1 MTSHTGWR
9 SSSAFVTL
17 VVCVAIFTDI
27 FLYGLIVPVLPF
39 ALKVRMGLPEN
50 DIQFWASAF
59 LAIYGG
65 SIFLGSLLFGW
76 IGDHSKTRKG
86 PFLLGLIV
94 VGGATL
100 LTALTTSLP
109 LFLLA
114 RVLQG
119 LSTSSVFTIGYCLLL
134 DTVGSE
140 HIGSALG
147 FTSMSLSLGLFAGP
161 IIGGFIYDIAGYVAV
176 FAPAF
181 ALIIIEI
188 ILCGLLQPS
197 SPGYKQHP
205 PFEHHPRCEES
216 PLLHHSPEGQG
227 QYSPPT
233 LLILLRSPR
242 FLIAMIGMCMLNT
255 FMTAL
260 EAVLPIFLQD
270 LFHYASSQ
278 IAIVFLSNSL
288 PLMILSPLAGYCVD
302 RIGHFWPAIL
312 GFVLTAPSLMLLGLI
327 QKNTILSSVLL
338 RLFLFWF
345 GCGVSLAMPALMT
358 EISMATEAVEKH
370 HPGVFGARGAYSQAY
385 GLSNA
390 AFAAGTLAGP
400 LYAGYI
406 REWAGWGGLT
416 LSMGVLSLVT
426 VGLVVIF
433 TGRRGGWSG
442 CGREDV

>member
-39 ALKVRMGLPEN
+39 ALKVRIGLPEN

-76 IGDHSKTRKG
+76 MGDHSRTRKG
-86 PFLLGLIV
+86 LFLLGPIA

-100 LTALTTSLP
+100 LTALTASLP

-147 FTSMSLSLGLFAGP
+147 FTSMSLSLGLLADP
-161 IIGGFIYDIAGYVAV
+161 IIGGLIYDLASYVAV

-181 ALIIIEI
+181 APIIIEI
-188 ILCGLLQPS
+188 ILCGLLQPL
-197 SPGYKQHP
+197 P
-205 PFEHHPRCEES
+205 PRCKHEHHPSSEQS
-216 PLLHHSPEGQG
+216 PLLHHRTEGQG
-227 QYSPPT
+227 QSSPPT

-242 FLIAMIGMCMLNT
+242 FLIAIIGKCMLNT

-260 EAVLPIFLQD
+260 DAVLPIFLQD
-270 LFHYASSQ
+270 LFHYTSSQ

-288 PLMILSPLAGYCVD
+288 PLMILSPLAGYFVD
-302 RIGHFWPAIL
+302 RIGPFRPAIL

-327 QKNTILSSVLL
+327 HQNTIFSSVLL

-358 EISMATEAVEKH
+358 EISMATEAVEKR

-406 REWAGWGGLT
+406 RKWAGWGAMT
-416 LSMGVLSLVT
+416 VSMGVLSLVA
-426 VGLVVIF
+426 VGLVVGF

>member
-1 MTSHTGWR
+1 MYQTFKDKELLDGTERIEHLTLVAGFVSR
-9 SSSAFVTL
+9 VFVTL

-39 ALKVRMGLPEN
+39 ALKVRMGLPED
-50 DIQFWASAF
+50 DIQLWASAF

-76 IGDHSKTRKG
+76 IGDHTKTRKG

-109 LFLLA
+109 LLLLA

-176 FAPAF
+176 FSPAF

-188 ILCGLLQPS
+188 ILCGLLQPLP
-197 SPGYKQHP
+197 PGYKQHP
-205 PFEHHPRCEES
+205 SFEHHPSCEES
-216 PLLHHSPEGQG
+216 PLLHHLPEGQE
-227 QYSPPT
+227 QSSPPA
-233 LLILLRSPR
+233 LVILLRSPR

-255 FMTAL
+255 FVTAL

-270 LFHYASSQ
+270 LFHYTSSQ

-302 RIGHFWPAIL
+302 RIGPVWPAIL

-327 QKNTILSSVLL
+327 QQNTILSSVLL
-338 RLFLFWF
+338 RF
-345 GCGVSLAMPALMT
+345 
-358 EISMATEAVEKH
+358 MATEAVEKH
-370 HPGVFGARGAYSQAY
+370 HPGVFSARGTYSQAY

-400 LYAGYI
+400 LYPGYI
-406 REWAGWGGLT
+406 WEWAGWGPMT
-416 LSMGVLSLVT
+416 VSMGVLSLVA
-426 VGLVVIF
+426 VGLVVVF
-433 TGRRGGWSG
+433 TGRQGGWSS
-442 CGREDV
+442 CRREDV

>member
-1 MTSHTGWR
+1 MAPIHLI
-9 SSSAFVTL
+9 ATL
-17 VVCVAIFTDI
+17 RPAAGKEQLLREVLRQTVDRVADI
-27 FLYGLIVPVLPF
+27 
-39 ALKVRMGLPEN
+39 E
-50 DIQFWASAF
+50 
-59 LAIYGG
+59 
-65 SIFLGSLLFGW
+65 
-76 IGDHSKTRKG
+76 IGCLT
-86 PFLLGLIV
+86 FLLTETRGDDVVVVFKVIERWLNLEALEQHHGRDWLQQMYQTFKDNELLDGTERIEHLTLIAGFV
-94 VGGATL
+94 A
-100 LTALTTSLP
+100 P
-109 LFLLA
+109 

-147 FTSMSLSLGLFAGP
+147 FTSMSLSSLGLLAGP
-161 IIGGFIYDIAGYVAV
+161 IIGGLIYDLASYVAV

-188 ILCGLLQPS
+188 ILCGFLQPLP
-197 SPGYKQHP
+197 PGYKH
-205 PFEHHPRCEES
+205 EHHPSSEQS
-216 PLLHHSPEGQG
+216 PLLHHRTEGQG
-227 QYSPPT
+227 QSSPPT

-260 EAVLPIFLQD
+260 DAVLPIFLQD
-270 LFHYASSQ
+270 LFHYTSSQ

-288 PLMILSPLAGYCVD
+288 PLMILSPLAGYFVD
-302 RIGHFWPAIL
+302 RIGPFRPAIL

-327 QKNTILSSVLL
+327 HQNTIFSSVLL

-358 EISMATEAVEKH
+358 EISMATEAVEKR

-406 REWAGWGGLT
+406 RKWAGWGAMT
-416 LSMGVLSLVT
+416 VSMGVLSLVA
-426 VGLVVIF
+426 VGLVVGF